1 MQLKLNYLKM
11 TSFHFIICMLKM
23 IKQTTDVVMKCSNV
37 VICKYCR
44 FSNELV
50 RFLTNKKCYFT
61 IEFNEGASIDANTN
75 PECTIQIMI
84 T

>member
-37 VICKYCR
+37 VISKYCR
-44 FSNELV
+44 FSN
-50 RFLTNKKCYFT
+50 
-61 IEFNEGASIDANTN
+61 
-75 PECTIQIMI
+75 
-84 T
+84 